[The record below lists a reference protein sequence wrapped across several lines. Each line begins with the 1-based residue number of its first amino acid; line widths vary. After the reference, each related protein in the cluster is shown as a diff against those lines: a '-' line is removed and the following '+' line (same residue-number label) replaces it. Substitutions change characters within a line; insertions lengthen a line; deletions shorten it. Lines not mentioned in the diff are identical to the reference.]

1 MTGNKWQAGAEIFL
15 GVKRGMKKGPE
26 AEGGGPSELMHLAL
40 PLPSFFFSPPLSSRS
55 DAVLG
60 VWVRGIQE
68 ARAGPESAQ
77 AAPGKVILSQGPGS
91 HLALGERQVC
101 QPSEIERECA

>member
-26 AEGGGPSELMHLAL
+26 AEGGGPSEFLHFA
-40 PLPSFFFSPPLSSRS
+40 LPSFFSSLPLSSRG

-60 VWVRGIQE
+60 VWVRGVQE

-77 AAPGKVILSQGPGS
+77 AAPGKVEIRSQGPGS
-91 HLALGERQVC
+91 HVALGERRVC
-101 QPSEIERECA
+101 QSSEIERECA

>member
-26 AEGGGPSELMHLAL
+26 ADGGGPSALLHLA
-40 PLPSFFFSPPLSSRS
+40 LPSFFFSPPLSSRG

-60 VWVRGIQE
+60 LWVRGVQE
-68 ARAGPESAQ
+68 ARAGPEGTQ
-77 AAPGKVILSQGPGS
+77 AAPGKVQIRSQGPGS
-91 HLALGERQVC
+91 HVALGERRVC
-101 QPSEIERECA
+101 QPSGIERECA